1 MRRRNAWILLGL
13 ATVVAFGARAW
24 PGAETLAGDAVRP
37 FADDPPYHLMRVQ
50 SLLAGDVDPSAPDPR
65 VAWPEGA
72 TACWPWGFD
81 RLLAGVARVAGARG
95 PDAVARGLAWV
106 PPALGAVLVPLT
118 YLLAV
123 AWTGRRR
130 ALWAAATVALLPAH
144 VGYALLGRVDHHVVE
159 PLFLVLS
166 LAGPGWVLAG
176 RIRGGRGA
184 AVASALSGLALGAS
198 FAFYPAALPWAGLA
212 LVVAGVPLALRAPA
226 SGTAFAG
233 AAFAGT
239 LAALAQSPWP
249 DAWVFYSPSRV
260 HLALIGAASSG
271 LAVASAARAAGM
283 SPLRGALAG
292 GAAGLAAL
300 AAVAALAPG
309 FRAAVWG
316 GTDYLA
322 AGSFTG
328 LSLEAR
334 PLVADPARTA
344 RLVTGLLPLALAGI
358 LVRILGAPCPWDRP
372 ADAGLPPVGADRWL
386 GWAMLGALVLAMAQR
401 RFLVAATPLLAIAL
415 VDGVAIAGGML
426 ARGLGAAGVRI
437 GVARGLQAA
446 LVLLGAMPAIGH
458 LLELAPLTPT
468 DRAMYRAAE
477 VVRAHAGAAA
487 GGSGAAAGGS
497 GAAAGGSGAAAGG
510 SGAQAAGVGALV
522 PWGHGHLFQW
532 AAGVGT
538 VCDNFFGVP
547 QSDRAMARCLEMAYR
562 DDPAAVPAMLAE
574 ARLGY
579 VVLVPPHPE
588 RIRVEAALM
597 GRPADAWVDAAD
609 RLTPA
614 FARTFQAV
622 AGMWGAQAV
631 PGQAGPWGLVLLD
644 RIEEADADGEIV
656 AQVLVF
662 QVPRATAAP

>member
-13 ATVVAFGARAW
+13 ATVAAFGARAW

-50 SLLAGDVDPSAPDPR
+50 SLLAGDVDPSAPDPL

-81 RLLAGVARVAGARG
+81 RLLAGVARVAGVAER
-95 PDAVARGLAWV
+95 DAVARVLAWV
-106 PPALGAVLVPLT
+106 PPALGAALVPLA

-130 ALWAAATVALLPAH
+130 ALWAAAMVALLPAH

-176 RIRGGRGA
+176 RFSGGPG
-184 AVASALSGLALGAS
+184 AVAACALSGLALGAS

-226 SGTAFAG
+226 SGAAFAG

-260 HLALIGAASSG
+260 HLALIGAAASG

-283 SPLRGALAG
+283 TPLRGALAG
-292 GAAGLAAL
+292 GVAGLAAL

-358 LVRILGAPCPWDRP
+358 LVRILGAPCPWGRP
-372 ADAGLPPVGADRWL
+372 ADAGLPPVGTDRWL

-415 VDGVAIAGGML
+415 VDGVAIAGGLL

-437 GVARGLQAA
+437 GVARALLAA
-446 LVLLGAMPAIGH
+446 LVALGAMPAVGH

-468 DRAMYRAAE
+468 DRAMYRAAA
-477 VVRAHAGAAA
+477 VVRAHAHAEAGGGGPEAGGAGTAAGPSGKAAEGVGAA
-487 GGSGAAAGGS
+487 G
-497 GAAAGGSGAAAGG
+497 
-510 SGAQAAGVGALV
+510 GVGALV

-547 QSDRAMARCLEMAYR
+547 ESDRAMARCLAMAYR
-562 DDPAAVPAMLAE
+562 DDPAAVPSMLAD
-574 ARLGY
+574 ARIGY

-597 GRPADAWVDAAD
+597 GRPADAWVDAQD

-622 AGMWGAQAV
+622 AGMWGARAF

-644 RIEEADADGEIV
+644 RIEETDADGEVV

-662 QVPRATAAP
+662 QVPRAATAP